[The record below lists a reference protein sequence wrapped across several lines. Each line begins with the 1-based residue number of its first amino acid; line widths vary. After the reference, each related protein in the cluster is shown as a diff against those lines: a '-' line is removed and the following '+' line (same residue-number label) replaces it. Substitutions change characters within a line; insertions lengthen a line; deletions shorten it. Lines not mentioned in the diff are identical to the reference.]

1 MNMATL
7 LKGKE
12 VIDKLNEELLS
23 RSDSLKEKGVTPTL
37 GIVRLGE
44 RPDDMAYER
53 GALKRAEKTGVSV
66 KQFVFDADMTQDELI
81 RQIDKINDDSEVH
94 GVLMFRPLPSQIDDE
109 AVRNELAPEKDVD
122 GITDRSLSGVF
133 TSTDKG
139 FPSCTAQ
146 ATMEMLHF
154 YNIEIERKKAAII
167 GRSLVIGRPVAM
179 MLMHENA
186 TVVNCHTRTDNIP
199 EITRE
204 ADILVVACGQLH
216 FVGPE
221 FTNPNQVIIDIGTD
235 WDPEH
240 EAISGDVDFDRVEP
254 HVRAISPVPG
264 GVGRITTCVL
274 VSHVIEAARRYAKRQ
289 PLYAEATK

>member
-44 RPDDMAYER
+44 RPDEMAYER

-122 GITDRSLSGVF
+122 GITDGSMAGVYSG
-133 TSTDKG
+133 SG
-139 FPSCTAQ
+139 QGYPPCTAEACIQ
-146 ATMEMLHF
+146 ILDHYGIDLKGKNVAV
-154 YNIEIERKKAAII
+154 I
-167 GRSLVIGRPVAM
+167 GRSQVIGKPVTM
-179 MLMHENA
+179 MLIRKNA
-186 TVVNCHTRTDNIP
+186 TVTVCHTKTEDMAGICRNK
-199 EITRE
+199 
-204 ADILVVACGQLH
+204 DI
-216 FVGPE
+216 
-221 FTNPNQVIIDIGTD
+221 IIAAAGHIGTVTED
-235 WDPEH
+235 FLSPGQVVIDV
-240 EAISGDVDFDRVEP
+240 AINFDDEGKMCGDVDFDAAEP
-254 HVRAISPVPG
+254 IIDAVTPVPG
-264 GVGRITTCVL
+264 GVGTVTTSML
-274 VSHVIEAARRYAKRQ
+274 MKHVIEAAEKTLA
-289 PLYAEATK
+289 

>member
-122 GITDRSLSGVF
+122 GITDGSMAGVYSG
-133 TSTDKG
+133 SG
-139 FPSCTAQ
+139 QGYPPCTAEACIQ
-146 ATMEMLHF
+146 ILDHYGIDLKGKNVAV
-154 YNIEIERKKAAII
+154 I
-167 GRSLVIGRPVAM
+167 GRSQVIGKPVTM
-179 MLMHENA
+179 MLIRKNA
-186 TVVNCHTRTDNIP
+186 TVTVCHTKTEDMAGICRNK
-199 EITRE
+199 
-204 ADILVVACGQLH
+204 DIIIAAAGQ
-216 FVGPE
+216 
-221 FTNPNQVIIDIGTD
+221 IGTVTED
-235 WDPEH
+235 FLSPGQVVIDV
-240 EAISGDVDFDRVEP
+240 AINFDDEGKMCGDVDFEAAEP
-254 HVRAISPVPG
+254 IIDAVTPVPG
-264 GVGRITTCVL
+264 GVGTVTTSML
-274 VSHVIEAARRYAKRQ
+274 MKHVIEAAEKTLA
-289 PLYAEATK
+289 

>member
-12 VIDKLNEELLS
+12 VVDKLNEELLS

-66 KQFVFDADMTQDELI
+66 KQFVFDADMTQEELI

-122 GITDRSLSGVF
+122 GITDGSMAGVYSG
-133 TSTDKG
+133 SG
-139 FPSCTAQ
+139 QGYPPCTAEACIQ
-146 ATMEMLHF
+146 ILDHYGIDLKGKNVAV
-154 YNIEIERKKAAII
+154 I
-167 GRSLVIGRPVAM
+167 GRSQVIGKPVTM
-179 MLMHENA
+179 MLIRKNA
-186 TVVNCHTRTDNIP
+186 TVTVCHTKTEDMAGICRNK
-199 EITRE
+199 
-204 ADILVVACGQLH
+204 DI
-216 FVGPE
+216 
-221 FTNPNQVIIDIGTD
+221 IIAAAGHIGTVTED
-235 WDPEH
+235 FLSPGQVVIDV
-240 EAISGDVDFDRVEP
+240 AINFDDEGKMCGDVDFDAAEP
-254 HVRAISPVPG
+254 IIDAVTPVPG
-264 GVGRITTCVL
+264 GVGTVTTSML
-274 VSHVIEAARRYAKRQ
+274 MKHVIEAAEKTLA
-289 PLYAEATK
+289 

>member
-1 MNMATL
+1 MATL

-12 VIDKLNEELLS
+12 VVDKLNEELLS

-122 GITDRSLSGVF
+122 GITDGSMAGVYSG
-133 TSTDKG
+133 SG
-139 FPSCTAQ
+139 QGYPPCTAEACIQ
-146 ATMEMLHF
+146 ILDHYGIDLKGKNVAV
-154 YNIEIERKKAAII
+154 I
-167 GRSLVIGRPVAM
+167 GRSQVIGKPVTM
-179 MLMHENA
+179 MLIRKNA
-186 TVVNCHTRTDNIP
+186 TVTVCHTKTEDMAGICRNK
-199 EITRE
+199 
-204 ADILVVACGQLH
+204 DI
-216 FVGPE
+216 
-221 FTNPNQVIIDIGTD
+221 IIAAAGHIGTVTKD
-235 WDPEH
+235 FLSPGQVVIDV
-240 EAISGDVDFDRVEP
+240 AINFDDEGKMCGDVDFDAAEP
-254 HVRAISPVPG
+254 IIDAVTPVPG
-264 GVGRITTCVL
+264 GVGTVTTSML
-274 VSHVIEAARRYAKRQ
+274 MKHVIEAAEKTLA
-289 PLYAEATK
+289 

>member
-12 VIDKLNEELLS
+12 VVDKLNEELLS

-66 KQFVFDADMTQDELI
+66 KQFVFDADMTQEELI

-122 GITDRSLSGVF
+122 GITDGSMAGVYSG
-133 TSTDKG
+133 SG
-139 FPSCTAQ
+139 QGYPPCTAEACIQ
-146 ATMEMLHF
+146 ILDHYGIDLKGKNVAV
-154 YNIEIERKKAAII
+154 I
-167 GRSLVIGRPVAM
+167 GRSQVIGKPVTM
-179 MLMHENA
+179 MLIRKNA
-186 TVVNCHTRTDNIP
+186 TVTVCHTKTEDMAGICRNK
-199 EITRE
+199 
-204 ADILVVACGQLH
+204 DI
-216 FVGPE
+216 
-221 FTNPNQVIIDIGTD
+221 IIAAAGHIGTVTKD
-235 WDPEH
+235 FLSPGQVVIDV
-240 EAISGDVDFDRVEP
+240 AINFDDEGKMCGDVDFDAAEP
-254 HVRAISPVPG
+254 IIDAVTPVPG
-264 GVGRITTCVL
+264 GVGTVTTSML
-274 VSHVIEAARRYAKRQ
+274 MKHVIEAAEKTLA
-289 PLYAEATK
+289 

>member
-122 GITDRSLSGVF
+122 GITDGSMAGVYSG
-133 TSTDKG
+133 SG
-139 FPSCTAQ
+139 QGYPPCTAEACIQ
-146 ATMEMLHF
+146 ILDHYGIDLKGKNVAV
-154 YNIEIERKKAAII
+154 I
-167 GRSLVIGRPVAM
+167 GRSQVIGKPVTM
-179 MLMHENA
+179 MLIRMNA
-186 TVVNCHTRTDNIP
+186 TVTVCHTKTEDMAGICRNK
-199 EITRE
+199 
-204 ADILVVACGQLH
+204 DI
-216 FVGPE
+216 
-221 FTNPNQVIIDIGTD
+221 IIAAAGHIGTVTED
-235 WDPEH
+235 FLSPGQVVIDV
-240 EAISGDVDFDRVEP
+240 AINFDDEGKMCGDVDFDAAEP
-254 HVRAISPVPG
+254 IIDAVTPVPG
-264 GVGRITTCVL
+264 GVGTVTTSML
-274 VSHVIEAARRYAKRQ
+274 MKHVIEAAEKTLA
-289 PLYAEATK
+289 

>member
-1 MNMATL
+1 MATL

-122 GITDRSLSGVF
+122 GITDGSMAGVYSG
-133 TSTDKG
+133 SG
-139 FPSCTAQ
+139 QGYPPCTAEACIQ
-146 ATMEMLHF
+146 ILDHYGIDLKGKNVAV
-154 YNIEIERKKAAII
+154 I
-167 GRSLVIGRPVAM
+167 GRSQVIGKPVTM
-179 MLMHENA
+179 MLIRKNA
-186 TVVNCHTRTDNIP
+186 TVTVCHTKTEDMAGICRNK
-199 EITRE
+199 
-204 ADILVVACGQLH
+204 DI
-216 FVGPE
+216 
-221 FTNPNQVIIDIGTD
+221 IIAAAGHIGTVTED
-235 WDPEH
+235 FLSPGQVVIDV
-240 EAISGDVDFDRVEP
+240 AINFDDEGKMCGDVDFEAAEP
-254 HVRAISPVPG
+254 IIDAVTPVPG
-264 GVGRITTCVL
+264 GVGTVTTSML
-274 VSHVIEAARRYAKRQ
+274 MKHVIEAAEKTLA
-289 PLYAEATK
+289 

>member
-122 GITDRSLSGVF
+122 GITDGSMAGVYSG
-133 TSTDKG
+133 SG
-139 FPSCTAQ
+139 QGYPPCTAEACIQ
-146 ATMEMLHF
+146 ILDHYGIDLKGKNVAV
-154 YNIEIERKKAAII
+154 I
-167 GRSLVIGRPVAM
+167 GRSQVIGKPVTM
-179 MLMHENA
+179 MLIRKNA
-186 TVVNCHTRTDNIP
+186 TVTVCHTKTEDMAGICRNK
-199 EITRE
+199 
-204 ADILVVACGQLH
+204 DI
-216 FVGPE
+216 
-221 FTNPNQVIIDIGTD
+221 IIAAAGHIGTVTKD
-235 WDPEH
+235 FLSPGQVVIDV
-240 EAISGDVDFDRVEP
+240 AINFDDEGKMCGDVDFDAAEP
-254 HVRAISPVPG
+254 IIDAVTPVPG
-264 GVGRITTCVL
+264 GVGTVTTSML
-274 VSHVIEAARRYAKRQ
+274 MKHVIEAAEKTLA
-289 PLYAEATK
+289 

>member
-122 GITDRSLSGVF
+122 GITDGSMAGVYSG
-133 TSTDKG
+133 SG
-139 FPSCTAQ
+139 QGYPPCTAEACIQ
-146 ATMEMLHF
+146 ILDHYGIDLKGKNVAV
-154 YNIEIERKKAAII
+154 I
-167 GRSLVIGRPVAM
+167 GRSQVIGKPVTM
-179 MLMHENA
+179 MLIRKNA
-186 TVVNCHTRTDNIP
+186 TVTVCHTKTEVMAGICRNK
-199 EITRE
+199 
-204 ADILVVACGQLH
+204 DI
-216 FVGPE
+216 
-221 FTNPNQVIIDIGTD
+221 IIAAAGHIGTVTED
-235 WDPEH
+235 FLSPGQVVIDG
-240 EAISGDVDFDRVEP
+240 AINFDDEGKMCGDVDFEAAEP
-254 HVRAISPVPG
+254 IIDAVTPVPG
-264 GVGRITTCVL
+264 GVGTVTTSML
-274 VSHVIEAARRYAKRQ
+274 MKHVIEAAEKTLA
-289 PLYAEATK
+289 

>member
-122 GITDRSLSGVF
+122 GITDGSMAGVYSG
-133 TSTDKG
+133 SG
-139 FPSCTAQ
+139 QGYPPCTAEACIQ
-146 ATMEMLHF
+146 ILDHYGIDLKGKNVAV
-154 YNIEIERKKAAII
+154 I
-167 GRSLVIGRPVAM
+167 GRSQVIGKPVTM
-179 MLMHENA
+179 MLIRKNA
-186 TVVNCHTRTDNIP
+186 TVTVCHTKTEDMAGICRNK
-199 EITRE
+199 
-204 ADILVVACGQLH
+204 DI
-216 FVGPE
+216 
-221 FTNPNQVIIDIGTD
+221 IIAAAGHIGTVTED
-235 WDPEH
+235 FLSPGQVVIDV
-240 EAISGDVDFDRVEP
+240 AINFDDEGKMCGDVDFDAAEP
-254 HVRAISPVPG
+254 IIDAVTPVPG
-264 GVGRITTCVL
+264 GVGTVTTSML
-274 VSHVIEAARRYAKRQ
+274 MKHVIEAAEKTLA
-289 PLYAEATK
+289 

>member
-122 GITDRSLSGVF
+122 GITDGSMAGVYSG
-133 TSTDKG
+133 SG
-139 FPSCTAQ
+139 QGYPPCTAEACIQ
-146 ATMEMLHF
+146 ILDHYGIDLKGKNVAV
-154 YNIEIERKKAAII
+154 I
-167 GRSLVIGRPVAM
+167 GRSQVIGKPVTM
-179 MLMHENA
+179 MLIRKNA
-186 TVVNCHTRTDNIP
+186 TVTVCHTKTEDMAGICRNK
-199 EITRE
+199 
-204 ADILVVACGQLH
+204 DI
-216 FVGPE
+216 
-221 FTNPNQVIIDIGTD
+221 IIAAAGHIGTVTED
-235 WDPEH
+235 FLSPGQVVIDV
-240 EAISGDVDFDRVEP
+240 AINFDDEGKMCGDVDFEAAEP
-254 HVRAISPVPG
+254 IIDAVTPVPG
-264 GVGRITTCVL
+264 GVGTVTTSML
-274 VSHVIEAARRYAKRQ
+274 MKHVIEAAEKTLA
-289 PLYAEATK
+289 

>member
-66 KQFVFDADMTQDELI
+66 KQFVFDADMTQEELI

-122 GITDRSLSGVF
+122 GITDGSMAGVYSG
-133 TSTDKG
+133 SG
-139 FPSCTAQ
+139 QGYPPCTAEACIQ
-146 ATMEMLHF
+146 ILDHYGIDLKGKNVAV
-154 YNIEIERKKAAII
+154 I
-167 GRSLVIGRPVAM
+167 GRSQVIGKPVTM
-179 MLMHENA
+179 MLIRKNA
-186 TVVNCHTRTDNIP
+186 TVTVCHTKTEDMAGICRNK
-199 EITRE
+199 
-204 ADILVVACGQLH
+204 DI
-216 FVGPE
+216 
-221 FTNPNQVIIDIGTD
+221 IIAAAGHIGTVTKD
-235 WDPEH
+235 FLSPGQVVIDV
-240 EAISGDVDFDRVEP
+240 AINFDDEGKMCGDVDFDAAEP
-254 HVRAISPVPG
+254 IIDAVTPVPG
-264 GVGRITTCVL
+264 GVGTVTTSML
-274 VSHVIEAARRYAKRQ
+274 MKHVIEAAEKTLA
-289 PLYAEATK
+289 

>member
-122 GITDRSLSGVF
+122 GITDGSMAGVYSG
-133 TSTDKG
+133 SG
-139 FPSCTAQ
+139 QGYPSCTAEACIQ
-146 ATMEMLHF
+146 ILDHYGIDLKGKNVAV
-154 YNIEIERKKAAII
+154 I
-167 GRSLVIGRPVAM
+167 GRSQVIGKPVTM
-179 MLMHENA
+179 MLIRKNA
-186 TVVNCHTRTDNIP
+186 TVTVCHTKTEDMAGICRNK
-199 EITRE
+199 
-204 ADILVVACGQLH
+204 DI
-216 FVGPE
+216 
-221 FTNPNQVIIDIGTD
+221 IIAAAGHIGTVTED
-235 WDPEH
+235 FLSPGQVVIDG
-240 EAISGDVDFDRVEP
+240 AINFDDEGKMCGDVDFEAAEP
-254 HVRAISPVPG
+254 IIDAVTPVPG
-264 GVGRITTCVL
+264 GVGTVTTSML
-274 VSHVIEAARRYAKRQ
+274 MKHVIEAAEKTLA
-289 PLYAEATK
+289 